1 MSEKI
6 VVDQSVVDQSLA
18 EQLSAH
24 VSVFEQLSAL
34 LPAIE
39 QVAGELVKVLQAGNK
54 ILLAGNGGSAAD
66 AQHIAAEL
74 TGRYLR
80 TRKGLPAIALT
91 TDTSALTAIGNDF
104 GYDQV
109 FVRQLEALGREGDA
123 LIVYSTSGNSG
134 NIIEAI
140 ALAKAM
146 GVKTIALTGD
156 SGGKIK
162 PLVDLC
168 LCMPSAETPRIQE
181 AHAFVGHALCD
192 LIDREF
198 T

>member
-1 MSEKI
+1 M
-6 VVDQSVVDQSLA
+6 
-18 EQLSAH
+18 
-24 VSVFEQLSAL
+24 
-34 LPAIE
+34 
-39 QVAGELVKVLQAGNK
+39 
-54 ILLAGNGGSAAD
+54 
-66 AQHIAAEL
+66 
-74 TGRYLR
+74 
-80 TRKGLPAIALT
+80 PAIALT

-109 FVRQLEALGREGDA
+109 FVRQLEALGRAGDA

-134 NIIEAI
+134 NIIAAI
-140 ALAKAM
+140 AQAKSM
-146 GVKTIALTGD
+146 GVQTIALTGD

-162 PLVDLC
+162 NLVDAC

-192 LIDREF
+192 LIDRQF

>member
-1 MSEKI
+1 M
-6 VVDQSVVDQSLA
+6 VVDQSLS

-24 VSVFEQLSAL
+24 IAVFEQLPAL
-34 LPAIE
+34 LGSIE
-39 QVAGELVKVLQAGNK
+39 STAAQLVETLRAGNK

-104 GYDQV
+104 GFDQV
-109 FVRQLEALGREGDA
+109 FVRQLEALAVSGDA

-134 NIIEAI
+134 NI
-140 ALAKAM
+140 LAAVELAREI
-146 GVKTIALTGD
+146 GCTTIALTGD
-156 SGGKIK
+156 SGGKLK
-162 PLVDLC
+162 EQVDVC
-168 LCMPSAETPRIQE
+168 FCVPSSETPRIQE
-181 AHAFVGHALCD
+181 AHAFIGHALCD
-192 LIDREF
+192 LIDSQF
-198 T
+198 I